1 MTTDELLG
9 LVKMNLQ
16 IAGSGFDDYL
26 STLIIPAAEAAIR
39 EEGITLDLS
48 EIGDCNLVVMY
59 AAYLY
64 RKRAESTVNGNLS
77 WAAGMPRMLRY
88 ALNNRL
94 FSEKMK
100 AEESGSEG
108 GA

>member
-1 MTTDELLG
+1 MTNDELLK
-9 LVKMNLQ
+9 LTKMNLQ
-16 IAGSGFDDYL
+16 IAGSAFDEYL
-26 STLIIPAAEAAIR
+26 ATLIIPAAEAAIR

-48 EIGDCNLVVMY
+48 DVGDCNLVVMY

-64 RKRAESTVNGNLS
+64 RKRAESTVSGNLS

-100 AEESGSEG
+100 AEESDSEG